1 LSRIHAAVALVV
13 ALGAAGLI
21 AACGGGGGNSE
32 DPHQVLTQTFS
43 NPTSITSGQFKVNLD
58 VESSGG
64 DQPGKFEAALGGPFQ
79 GEHGKFPQF
88 KVDADIKA
96 EGGSRSFS
104 GSGGLISTGDRAF
117 VNFQGT
123 DYEVPQTLFD
133 QFTTTFTQLQSQN
146 QSQGQGNGLL
156 KSLGIDPSSWLTGL
170 KNEGTEDV
178 EGTNSIHISG
188 QADVP
193 KLVADIKTIAQN
205 APQAAGLDAQ
215 QLSQLD
221 GLTGIIKSADF
232 DIFSGESD
240 KILRE
245 LEANVELTPPSGTP
259 GAPSSVNVDF
269 KLTFSDV
276 NQTQSI
282 SAPSSSQPLST
293 LLQQFGINPDQ
304 IGGALRGGIGSGGAL
319 PQSGGPPTP
328 PSGSSSQAYLQCI
341 QQAQGQAALQQC
353 ARLLGQ

>member
-1 LSRIHAAVALVV
+1 LTRIRAAVALAV
-13 ALGAAGLI
+13 ALGAAILI
-21 AACGGGGGNSE
+21 AACGGGGGNNE

-43 NPTSITSGQFKVNLD
+43 NPKSITSGQFKLNLD
-58 VESSGG
+58 IESSGG
-64 DQPGKFEAALGGPFQ
+64 SQPGKIEAALGGPFQ
-79 GEHGKFPQF
+79 GEQGKFPQF

-104 GSGGLISTGDRAF
+104 GSGGLTSTGDKAF

-123 DYEVPQTLFD
+123 DYEVPQQLFD
-133 QFTTTFTQLQSQN
+133 QFTTTFTQLQSQS
-146 QSQGQGNGLL
+146 QSQNQGSGLL
-156 KSLGIDPSSWLTGL
+156 KSLGIDPSSWLTNV

-193 KLVADIKTIAQN
+193 KLVSDIKTIAQN
-205 APQAAGLDAQ
+205 APQGAGITPQ

-221 GLTGIIKSADF
+221 SLTGVIKSADF

-240 KILRE
+240 KLLRE
-245 LEANVELTPPSGTP
+245 IEANVDLTPPPGTP
-259 GAPSSVNVDF
+259 GAPSSVTLDF

-276 NQTQSI
+276 NQPQTI

-293 LLQQFGINPDQ
+293 LLQQFGIDPNQ
-304 IGGALRGGIGSGGAL
+304 LGGALRGGLGSGGAL
-319 PQSGGPPTP
+319 PQSGGSPTP
-328 PSGSSSQAYLQCI
+328 PSNSSSQAYLQCLS
-341 QQAQGQAALQQC
+341 QAQGQAALQQC
-353 ARLLGQ
+353 ASLLNQ